1 MSIGKGSDFKVYD
14 ELVLGSMIERQTQN
28 INAFNAASRNAMRLT
43 SVRHQGNYAYESFF
57 KKVSLVARR
66 DITAVTS
73 ASDTALTQGEMI
85 SVKVNRRIGPV
96 AHTLDAF
103 KKILRP
109 ANADAISTALGNQVA
124 DDMTSDMLN
133 TGLKA
138 AAAAI
143 KNQSSV
149 AVADTGATIT
159 TADLVTSLAKM
170 GDQASRIVCWV
181 MHSKVYY
188 DLVKSQISAN
198 IDGVSNFVV
207 AQASPVTLNRPVLV
221 TDAAAL
227 YTAGASPLVDRYTT
241 LGLVEGG
248 VVVEDSEEQTF
259 MSDIVTGLEN
269 LVYRYQ
275 GEYAFNVGLKGF
287 AWDVGNG
294 GANPTDNAIATGS
307 NWDPV
312 ATSYKDY
319 SGVSLITK

>member
-1 MSIGKGSDFKVYD
+1 MAIGKASDLKIYD

-43 SVRHQGNYAYESFF
+43 SIRHQGHYAYESFF
-57 KKVSLVARR
+57 KKVSLVSRR

-73 ASDTALTQGEMI
+73 ASDTPLTQGEMV

-103 KKILRP
+103 KKIMRP
-109 ANADAISTALGNQVA
+109 ANADSISQALGNQVA

-133 TGLKA
+133 TGLRA
-138 AAAAI
+138 AAAGI

-149 AVADTGATIT
+149 AIADTGATIT
-159 TADLVTSLAKM
+159 TGNLVSALAKM

-188 DLVKSQISAN
+188 DLVSSQISAN

-227 YTAGASPLVDRYTT
+227 YTSGASPLLDRYTT

-259 MSDIVTGLEN
+259 LSDMVTGLEN

-287 AWDVGNG
+287 TWDVGNG

-319 SGVSLITK
+319 AGVSLITK